1 VQGSLTRKG
10 ERHVI
15 GVRPGNGPRCQG
27 SPARPSDCG
36 TKAYPA
42 GTTVGVQYLMPAA
55 WTYTSPAPLIPSI
68 VLTGPHQRELW
79 MLPHFTDCPG
89 ENLGD
94 AILRGTAGSDGD
106 RAQSRDRRRGGAAHR
121 WSAARGRSRRRPT
134 GR

>member
-1 VQGSLTRKG
+1 
-10 ERHVI
+10 
-15 GVRPGNGPRCQG
+15 
-27 SPARPSDCG
+27 
-36 TKAYPA
+36 
-42 GTTVGVQYLMPAA
+42 MPAA

-94 AILRGTAGSDGD
+94 AILRGTAGSDPQHSSAGGLPLAKLFG
-106 RAQSRDRRRGGAAHR
+106 RAKRFTVTGRSNEPPTRPAAHR